1 MNAGRTEKI
10 MYIEDLDAHPFVPKR
25 RSGLPPQ
32 LWYPKTTGSQISTT
46 APRAGDVV
54 ATAEIPAPA
63 PMTCTVEQ
71 LVDAVIERHA
81 ERERKKSRVFG
92 MEPDIDEEA
101 RETLKSVATSVAS
114 DLDETQRAVAL
125 DIINGLSGLV
135 TGPGGVGK
143 SHLVRSVRQLL
154 ELTGSNVVL
163 TSSTGVAAQNLDS
176 AASTI
181 NHFAGL
187 GIGEN
192 TPDEQARFSRSKK
205 SRARWRGVDVLV
217 IDEISMI
224 SGELLNLIEI
234 AAKHGTGRMTLF
246 GGVQLIMVGDFF
258 QLPPVSKPDKPAS
271 WAFESPIWSEL
282 AQKVWCLKTSHRQD
296 NAEFFELLSRVRNG
310 SYTSADLEVLKSFS
324 CETDDVGIIP
334 TKLFARRMDVDR
346 INNNELNKLSGEEH
360 PYAASFKATIDVYDP
375 RAGTYTSETAPE
387 SDLRN
392 IEIPGRGRTPGI
404 TLTVRAPHGDDVDRA
419 FGALVRQTRVSRS
432 LVLKRG
438 AQVIFEVNDDEMG
451 VRNGTRGIVTGFGH
465 GDAPIVELNDGV
477 QVTVQRRDFSSC
489 YKMDGHRRHCVKM
502 SQYPLRLAWALTIH
516 KSQSQSLT
524 KMVADLDN
532 AFEKHQVYVALSR
545 ACDPD
550 GLQVLNLDPSTIRV
564 CPKVVKFYEENDI

>member
-1 MNAGRTEKI
+1 MA
-10 MYIEDLDAHPFVPKR
+10 
-25 RSGLPPQ
+25 
-32 LWYPKTTGSQISTT
+32 
-46 APRAGDVV
+46 
-54 ATAEIPAPA
+54 APA
-63 PMTCTVEQ
+63 ESAPDPMVCTVEE
-71 LVDAVIERHA
+71 LVAAVLERYT

-92 MEPDIDEEA
+92 LDAEVTTEDRTEI
-101 RETLKSVATSVAS
+101 ETIATEVAEG
-114 DLDETQRAVAL
+114 LDETQRAVAR
-125 DIINGLSGLV
+125 DIMNGLSGLV

-154 ELTGSNVVL
+154 ELSGASVVL
-163 TSSTGVAAQNLDS
+163 TSSTGVAAQNLDP

-181 NHFAGL
+181 NHFASL

-205 SRARWRGVDVLV
+205 SRARWRNVHVLV

-224 SGELLNLIEI
+224 SGELLSLIEI

-258 QLPPVSKPDKPAS
+258 QLPPVPPKDGTAS

-282 AQKVWCLKTSHRQD
+282 VKKVWCLKTSHRQD
-296 NAEFFELLSRVRNG
+296 NAEFFALLSRVRDG
-310 SYTSADLEVLKSFS
+310 SFTPSDIDVLKSFS
-324 CETDDVGIIP
+324 CDVDETGIIP

-346 INNNELNKLSGEEH
+346 INTSELNKLSGEEH
-360 PYAASFKATIDVYDP
+360 PYAASFKATADIYNAKTGV
-375 RAGTYTSETAPE
+375 YTSELEPDSE
-387 SDLRN
+387 IRN
-392 IEIPGRGRTPGI
+392 VEVAGRNSRPGY
-404 TLTVRAPHGDDVDRA
+404 TLTVRAPRGDDVDKA
-419 FGALVRQTRVSRS
+419 FASLVRQTRVSRS

-451 VRNGTRGIVTGFGH
+451 VRNGTRGVVTGFGH
-465 GDAPIVELNDGV
+465 GDAPIVELKDGTK
-477 QVTVQRRDFSSC
+477 VTVLRRDFSQC
-489 YKMDGHRRHCVKM
+489 YKVDGQKRHCVKM

-524 KMVADLDN
+524 KMVADLDRS
-532 AFEKHQVYVALSR
+532 FEKHQIYVALSR

-550 GLQVLNLDPSTIRV
+550 GLQVLNLNPADIRV
-564 CPKVVKFYEENDI
+564 CPKVVKFYAENG